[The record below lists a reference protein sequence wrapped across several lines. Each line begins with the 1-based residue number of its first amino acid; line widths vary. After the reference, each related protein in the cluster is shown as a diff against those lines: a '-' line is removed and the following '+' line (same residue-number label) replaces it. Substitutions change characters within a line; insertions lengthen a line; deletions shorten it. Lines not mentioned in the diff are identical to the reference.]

1 MAPDNN
7 DLLTTRDCLELLI
20 QTDQTRSHKE
30 KSTRNGFL
38 AGVAFSGLLATS
50 VFLTYFIDCEFINS
64 KGIAPAN
71 AAVSLSSSSSVN
83 ASSSS
88 SSSSSLNASNS
99 SASSSLLNPST
110 SADAMSRVGM
120 PSPHVRPLTPFI
132 PKVQEEVLTPVAG
145 LSTSRSV
152 ITGVADPV
160 TMTASYYWTFT
171 LKNTNTTSKE
181 AQMRIVLPDGAVV
194 SRATLWINGKAE
206 EAAFNSTEN
215 VQNAYDWIV
224 SRNRD
229 PLLITQTDENKIK
242 VKASPVMP
250 KKEMKIRIGLT
261 VPMTMSGNGTCNM
274 TLPAIAGAN
283 LDTNCVQNIHI
294 TSTSPIS
301 ANDPNMSS
309 QTKQSEYLLRGNLTA
324 QSMSK
329 LQISTTRNAQLKS
342 FATRATHSFPPSY
355 ILGELA
361 QNSKGLSELR
371 LSKVVTKPD
380 CLMISDD
387 HAAFRLSYLWAKEEI
402 KRLIQ
407 NNNRYQ
413 AVELATIY
421 RVVSPVSGA
430 VVLERQSDY
439 DYNGLD
445 RNRYKSTSYVS
456 SDNQQQPMQEE
467 AFLTVPAD
475 DARGALIP
483 PPAPKALPTAAPL
496 NAVPVQSQ
504 LAAPTISQMGQAPN
518 AVASARR
525 RVEHSSEAAGK
536 FATARSGVESVIDTE
551 VGTTFATKAKAEPK
565 KESKAAA
572 QFETRF
578 DKAQRDEASPAGAK
592 TSEPSKPVNETTASQ
607 SSESG
612 ITGDI
617 TPEDTRT
624 NRKSWSL
631 ATMNW
636 PLFSIVSTVLFAA
649 AYLCKKLFEL
659 VLRKRSRPRFID

>member
-7 DLLTTRDCLELLI
+7 DLLTTRDRLEFLI

-30 KSTRNGFL
+30 KSTRNGFI
-38 AGVAFSGLLATS
+38 AGVIFSGLLATS
-50 VFLTYFIDCEFINS
+50 VLLTNFIDSEFIDT

-71 AAVSLSSSSSVN
+71 AAAAAVSSSQST
-83 ASSSS
+83 
-88 SSSSSLNASNS
+88 
-99 SASSSLLNPST
+99 LLNPPT
-110 SADAMSRVGM
+110 SANAVSRVRM

-132 PKVQEEVLTPVAG
+132 PKVQEEVLTRIAG

-160 TMTASYYWTFT
+160 TMTTSYYWTFT

-181 AQMRIVLPDGAVV
+181 AQMNIVLPDGAVV

-229 PLLITQTDENKIK
+229 PLLITQIDENQIK

-250 KKEMKIRIGLT
+250 KKEMKIRIGMT
-261 VPMTMSGNGTCNM
+261 VPMTMSNNGTCNL
-274 TLPAIAGAN
+274 TLPTIAGAN
-283 LDTNCVQNIHI
+283 LETNCVQNIHI
-294 TSTSPIS
+294 TSTSPLS
-301 ANDPNMSS
+301 ANDPHMSS

-329 LQISTTRNAQLKS
+329 LQISTTRNAKLRS

-355 ILGELA
+355 ILSELA

-371 LSKVVTKPD
+371 LTKVVTKPD

-402 KRLIQ
+402 NRLIQ

-456 SDNQQQPMQEE
+456 SDNQQQPAPEE
-467 AFLTVPAD
+467 AFGSGPSD
-475 DARGALIP
+475 DVRGALIP
-483 PPAPKALPTAAPL
+483 PPAPKALPMPAPL
-496 NAVPVQSQ
+496 NAVPVESQQAALPLNAVPAQSP
-504 LAAPTISQMGQAPN
+504 LAAPATTSIRQTPN
-518 AVASARR
+518 TVARKRR
-525 RVEHSSEAAGK
+525 RAEHSSETAGK
-536 FATARSGVESVIDTE
+536 FATAQSRVQSVIETE
-551 VGTTFATKAKAEPK
+551 AGTTFATEPQFEAKK
-565 KESKAAA
+565 KWKAAA

-578 DKAQRDEASPAGAK
+578 DKSQRDEASYVGVK
-592 TSEPSKPVNETTASQ
+592 TSESTKSINDTLASQ
-607 SSESG
+607 PSTNG
-612 ITGDI
+612 IAS
-617 TPEDTRT
+617 DTAHEGRKT
-624 NRKSWSL
+624 TKKSWSL

-636 PLFSIVSTVLFAA
+636 PLFSIVSTVLLAA